1 MSRHVRSRRYQKS
14 DYPDPPAALK
24 GTFTI
29 GTERGALKT
38 VELDELSA
46 YQGAVLRAPVL
57 YNQHAVLH

>member
-1 MSRHVRSRRYQKS
+1 MS

-29 GTERGALKT
+29 GTEKGALKT
-38 VELDELSA
+38 VELGELSA

-57 YNQHAVLH
+57 Y